1 VTQESFQR
9 VINVH
14 KRFAKTND
22 ALLAEG
28 RDGGE
33 VRLGIVS
40 LMTNVF
46 ICQKTK

>member
-9 VINVH
+9 VINVL

-33 VRLGIVS
+33 VRLGINDKCFYLS
-40 LMTNVF
+40 KNK
-46 ICQKTK
+46 IKN